1 MSARDFNSS
10 TGNILHVLMKRVKT
24 EIVFFSPMSY
34 EQLLALNVEKKAING
49 KQKANILTSL
59 KTSFSASN
67 KMLVV
72 SSFFFLSF
80 FAFGFLK

>member
-1 MSARDFNSS
+1 MFARDFNSS
-10 TGNILHVLMKRVKT
+10 TGNILHVRMKRLKT
-24 EIVFFSPMSY
+24 EIAFFPHEHSSKSWR
-34 EQLLALNVEKKAING
+34 KKAIND
-49 KQKANILTSL
+49 KQKTNILTSL

-80 FAFGFLK
+80 FAFGVLK